1 MKKKDKYIYIYIYIY
16 ITKTTNGRWSSSPNQ
31 PHLYQNTFHIPVHM
45 QIQNTKY
52 QHVSSFLIHIN
63 TQIKKSLNEKS
74 QSHL

>member
-1 MKKKDKYIYIYIYIY
+1 
-16 ITKTTNGRWSSSPNQ
+16 
-31 PHLYQNTFHIPVHM
+31 M

-74 QSHL
+74 QSHLEITLYFLQLTLTFISFSLHAENPQVSSFLDS